1 MSIVMN
7 KSITVLFAI
16 IGIYWIVSSLIQ
28 QGSPLLF
35 IPGIL
40 SLIVACSQL
49 PITSTKINQYA
60 KKLFLPVLLYNLVL
74 TSSQVYFSSIALLSR
89 LIGIELGIF
98 ILNLIFTLSLIYIL
112 LQTLRR
118 ERLDIS

>member
-1 MSIVMN
+1 MN

-16 IGIYWIVSSLIQ
+16 IGIYWIVSSLTQ

-40 SLIVACSQL
+40 SLFVACSQL

-60 KKLFLPVLLYNLVL
+60 EKLFFPVLLYNLVL
-74 TSSQVYFSSIALLSR
+74 TSYQVYFSSFALLSR
-89 LIGIELGIF
+89 ILGIELGIF
-98 ILNLIFTLSLIYIL
+98 ILNLIFTLSLIYLL
-112 LQTLRR
+112 LQTSRNAR
-118 ERLDIS
+118 VDIS

>member
-7 KSITVLFAI
+7 KSITILFAI
-16 IGIYWIVSSLIQ
+16 IGIYWIVSSLTQ

-49 PITSTKINQYA
+49 PITSKINQYA
-60 KKLFLPVLLYNLVL
+60 EKLFLPVLLYNLVL
-74 TSSQVYFSSIALLSR
+74 TFYQVYFSSFALLSR
-89 LIGIELGIF
+89 IIGIELGIF
-98 ILNLIFTLSLIYIL
+98 ILNLIFTLSLIYLL

-118 ERLDIS
+118 ARIDIS

>member
-16 IGIYWIVSSLIQ
+16 IGIYWIVSSLTQ
-28 QGSPLLF
+28 QGAPLLF

-49 PITSTKINQYA
+49 PITSTKINKYT

-74 TSSQVYFSSIALLSR
+74 TSYQVYFSFFALSSR
-89 LIGIELGIF
+89 IIGIELGIF
-98 ILNLIFTLSLIYIL
+98 ILNLIFTLSLIYLL

-118 ERLDIS
+118 ARIDIS